1 MNIISGIFGVFVA
14 GYGVFEIFK
23 GDGTK
28 GLLLMILG
36 NQYMSAK

>member
-1 MNIISGIFGVFVA
+1 MNFISGTFGVFIF

-36 NQYMSAK
+36 NQYISAK